1 MLYFRRF
8 LWKESKLLLTVS
20 GKSVLVN
27 KSISYPLHF
36 WQKWWIELCQWWVC
50 YGKPSSM
57 DNWFF
62 FFLHRP
68 LVLWFDCHTVTPRK
82 CHRIWK
88 RHHKRCPKLHE
99 LPSWLAALH
108 HGHLGPKPWSF
119 WLVGAYFCVFCCNG
133 PHNVLQI
140 CPKKLGK
147 TTFCLSHSWSQS
159 SPWQFT
165 TW

>member
-1 MLYFRRF
+1 M
-8 LWKESKLLLTVS
+8 
-20 GKSVLVN
+20 KSVLVN
-27 KSISYPLHF
+27 KRLFLSCAFLAEVSAWKDELNCASDEFAMRSPAV
-36 WQKWWIELCQWWVC
+36 WITLF
-50 YGKPSSM
+50 S
-57 DNWFF
+57 
-62 FFLHRP
+62 LHRP

-82 CHRIWK
+82 RHRVWK

-99 LPSWLAALH
+99 LSSWLAALH

-119 WLVGAYFCVFCCNG
+119 WLIGAYFCVFCCNG

-147 TTFCLSHSWSQS
+147 TAFCLSHSWSQS
-159 SPWQFT
+159 SPWRFT